1 MAPVSEATEKACLIQ
16 NMQEAPVQLGDF
28 SWVRCW
34 TRGNGRI
41 STAELSQREIFV
53 EEKVVELLY
62 GIAEVETPNH
72 PKTEETAY

>member
-1 MAPVSEATEKACLIQ
+1 MLDRWKRKNIDCRT
-16 NMQEAPVQLGDF
+16 
-28 SWVRCW
+28 
-34 TRGNGRI
+34 
-41 STAELSQREIFV
+41 SQREIFV